1 MSRLAALALPAALL
15 ALLLAPTARA
25 QTEGPAYVVIYVEV
39 TAEAAQQALAA
50 MRQYRAAVRKEEA
63 NRGIQLIQ
71 ELGRPSRLAIVETWA
86 GLAEFDAHD
95 QGAAAMQL
103 RESLKPIE
111 IAPRDRRLHLGFA
124 IGGGT
129 LAGDG
134 VYAVSHIDVN
144 PVNRP
149 KTEPILKQFAEDSRK
164 DSGNISF
171 DVYVQKGALNH
182 FGSVAIW
189 RDRRAFEAY
198 ENLEHTKAARAGL
211 ASLMGALYDERLY
224 QAVE

>member
-1 MSRLAALALPAALL
+1 MIRWAALVLL
-15 ALLLAPTARA
+15 AVLLAPAAHA
-25 QTEGPAYVVIYVEV
+25 QNEGPAYVVIYVEV
-39 TAEAAQQALAA
+39 AADATPKALAA
-50 MRQYRAAVRKEEA
+50 MRQYRDAARKEET
-63 NRGIQLIQ
+63 NRGVQLIQ
-71 ELGRPSRLAIVETWA
+71 EIGRPNRLAIVETWA
-86 GLAEFDAHD
+86 GVAEFDAHD
-95 QGAAAMQL
+95 QGPSATQL

-111 IAPRDRRLHLGFA
+111 ITPRDRRLHLGFA

-129 LAGDG
+129 LPSEG

-182 FGSVAIW
+182 FGSVVVW
-189 RDRRAFEAY
+189 RDRKAFEAY
-198 ENLEHTKAARAGL
+198 EKLEHTKTARAGL
-211 ASLMGALYDERLY
+211 APLLGALYDERLY
-224 QAVE
+224 QTAE